1 VSVTDYLIRLSGE
14 RNFKIF
20 LSDAQRY
27 GTAQALKRQYGI
39 DGPQALEAAWKRAS
53 LEQARGQ
60 TP

>member
-1 VSVTDYLIRLSGE
+1 MTEYLIKLNGE

-39 DGPQALEAAWKRAS
+39 ESVQALEAAWNRAS
-53 LEQARGQ
+53 L